1 MNFRRISSTWKGRRE
16 HNSDLEVWR
25 LLKHTRAARLYWK
38 NNRDAGLF
46 RCKRCLGL
54 LSRWLRTAATPK
66 PGASS
71 QQTPKCRAVCRP
83 RRQALPAAQHPVPFR
98 SYCPQAERIVRY
110 SFRPRRLHRASDC
123 PGLPPPDRA
132 RIPQDH
138 RARLCH
144 SLQLRISTS
153 WSLCPHLPGAVQN
166 RRPPPPL
173 GRSARLPGPATS
185 PGTHRYSGTPKPGE
199 ELDPG
204 GGGRLAKF
212 LQVAPRARREPAN
225 LYVTLCP
232 GQAKAHSTAR
242 AHTFTH
248 TQSHVYTHSHTST
261 HPLTHIAHRTGLRTS
276 ARSII
281 SWGSTVKLTLLNFLR
296 LFLKFPC
303 YLFFPSQCL
312 PPTPTSR
319 TNLWNPCRVPPVT
332 HNACSSH
339 GQHRRPPKILM
350 FGDPLC

>member
-1 MNFRRISSTWKGRRE
+1 MNFRRISSTWKGRRK
-16 HNSDLEVWR
+16 HNSDIEVWR
-25 LLKHTRAARLYWK
+25 LLKRTRAARLYWK
-38 NNRDAGLF
+38 KNRDAGLF

-54 LSRWLRTAATPK
+54 LSPWLRTAATPK

-71 QQTPKCRAVCRP
+71 QQNPKCRAVCRP
-83 RRQALPAAQHPVPFR
+83 RRQALPAAQHPVLFR
-98 SYCPQAERIVRY
+98 RVTVPKQNASSGTPSGQGGCTALRTAQGPLLPTGRGFPRTTGLASATPSSCASPPVGASVPTSQALCRAVAL
-110 SFRPRRLHRASDC
+110 PRLW
-123 PGLPPPDRA
+123 G
-132 RIPQDH
+132 
-138 RARLCH
+138 
-144 SLQLRISTS
+144 
-153 WSLCPHLPGAVQN
+153 V
-166 RRPPPPL
+166 PL
-173 GRSARLPGPATS
+173 GFLAPATS
-185 PGTHRYSGTPKPGE
+185 LGTHRYSGTPKPGE

-225 LYVTLCP
+225 LNFMSRASESAL
-232 GQAKAHSTAR
+232 HSAR
-242 AHTFTH
+242 THIYTH
-248 TQSHVYTHSHTST
+248 TITRLHTLTTST
-261 HPLTHIAHRTGLRTS
+261 HPLTHIAHRTRLRTS

-296 LFLKFPC
+296 LFLKFPF